1 MRVLPTK
8 RSLLAARL
16 AALVIALVG
25 LTAPAAAQ
33 AKTFCV
39 ATTAAD
45 CQQGGYSAN
54 GAGLQTALTDSH
66 NYVDISGPNTVRVGP
81 GIYERPGGF
90 AVMNPMRVIG
100 SGPATVLGATDAQLP
115 IQSTTIS
122 GASLS
127 ALTVRVATSAS
138 GPTGFSEVTDVRV
151 TGSGT
156 PSFGLQLRPGGR
168 ASRVVV
174 DPAGIGLIGIS
185 LQDGATIENSSVVVR
200 GGSSSAIAVGSQS
213 AGAPAVVRHVT
224 VLGIATGA
232 AASGISVTG
241 SRNPTTTAYARGVVR
256 DSVVRGFAT
265 SLRRR
270 VADSSTPCTG
280 CGTASADLAVS
291 YSSFAAAAVASA
303 AGDPGTLTLGPGNL
317 DDPDPLF
324 TDVGLGNLRLRAG
337 SPLIDRG
344 DPAGIQSGES
354 SVDLNEGPRV
364 IGPRSDIGALES
376 PLPLPLPSLSPTS
389 GADVVAP
396 VLSKAALTRRR
407 FRVARAATP
416 ILATTGAQRKK
427 RPASGTTLGYTLSER
442 ATVTLKLE
450 RKLRGRRIANRGKR
464 PRCLIETRSNRKRPN
479 KRCAVYKKAGTLT
492 RSGTAGR
499 QRVKLSGRVGS
510 RRLKPGTYRL
520 TASARDV
527 AGNTGKRRTL
537 AFTVVK

>member
-39 ATTAAD
+39 ATTATD

-185 LQDGATIENSSVVVR
+185 LQDGATIENS
-200 GGSSSAIAVGSQS
+200 
-213 AGAPAVVRHVT
+213 
-224 VLGIATGA
+224 
-232 AASGISVTG
+232 
-241 SRNPTTTAYARGVVR
+241 
-256 DSVVRGFAT
+256 
-265 SLRRR
+265 
-270 VADSSTPCTG
+270 
-280 CGTASADLAVS
+280 
-291 YSSFAAAAVASA
+291 
-303 AGDPGTLTLGPGNL
+303 
-317 DDPDPLF
+317 
-324 TDVGLGNLRLRAG
+324 
-337 SPLIDRG
+337 
-344 DPAGIQSGES
+344 
-354 SVDLNEGPRV
+354 
-364 IGPRSDIGALES
+364 
-376 PLPLPLPSLSPTS
+376 
-389 GADVVAP
+389 
-396 VLSKAALTRRR
+396 
-407 FRVARAATP
+407 
-416 ILATTGAQRKK
+416 
-427 RPASGTTLGYTLSER
+427 
-442 ATVTLKLE
+442 
-450 RKLRGRRIANRGKR
+450 
-464 PRCLIETRSNRKRPN
+464 
-479 KRCAVYKKAGTLT
+479 
-492 RSGTAGR
+492 
-499 QRVKLSGRVGS
+499 
-510 RRLKPGTYRL
+510 
-520 TASARDV
+520 
-527 AGNTGKRRTL
+527 
-537 AFTVVK
+537 